1 MSLTLFN
8 YVEIIVTAIL
18 AVTLLVLLVKQRS
31 ARMELQKKET
41 LEKQTLYQLLILKEI
56 QDKIG
61 YSLDIEK
68 IVDVITGSLKHLFSY
83 STASSILIKNDKLI
97 FKVYAEE
104 NVNSNFIIKVKNSM
118 IASLVALVGGLP
130 TQIEES
136 FLGVP
141 LNEAKSDTV
150 ASFFNIPLIVGNRVV
165 GLINVSSKNKNLYKE
180 EVTAI
185 YQIVGQATHALS
197 KLQYVLETEKGKLTS
212 MISSLVDGV
221 FMVDTNKN
229 LMIINDAAKT
239 FLNIL
244 HETANFT
251 HVATTIG
258 PQYNL
263 SDKIDQTFKN
273 NAPLEDKDIT
283 INDKIFNIFITP
295 VPNALDEKN
304 GQPIGASIL
313 FHDIT
318 IEKSVET
325 IKEDFTH
332 MMVHELR
339 APLTAIK
346 DSAELMIETFEDK
359 GALEKEQQKRLLQI
373 MDMQSKNL
381 LEQINQVLDAAK
393 MEAGKFSIEKVSSD
407 IGTVIQNA
415 VEPYLPQASKKQ
427 ILISTDIYYPLP
439 KVDLDPVRITQVL
452 NNLISNSLKF
462 TPPNGKI
469 VISAKPGDGTIT
481 VGVSDNG
488 MGIPENEQK
497 DLFSKYYQ
505 IRTTPHQLAKK
516 GTGLGLYITKG
527 IVEAHGGLVGVISEG
542 PNKGTTI
549 YFTLPIIGG
558 GPRILQGHIVQ
569 SPGLTAANLV
579 N

>member
-1 MSLTLFN
+1 MTLTLFD
-8 YVEIIVTAIL
+8 YVEMTVTAIL
-18 AVTLLVLLVKQRS
+18 AITLFILLIKQRS
-31 ARMELQKKET
+31 ARLEIQKKEEI
-41 LEKQTLYQLLILKEI
+41 EKQRLYQILILKEI

-68 IVDVITGSLKHLFSY
+68 IVDVITGSLRNLFSY
-83 STASSILIKNDKLI
+83 STASSILIKNGKLV
-97 FKVYAEE
+97 FKVYIEE
-104 NVNSNFIIKVKNSM
+104 NVNSNFIIRVKNSM
-118 IASLVALVGGLP
+118 LASLGALVGNLP

-136 FLGVP
+136 ILGVP
-141 LNEAKSDTV
+141 LDETKTEIV
-150 ASFFNIPLIVGNRVV
+150 ASYFNIPLIIGNRVV
-165 GLINVSSKNKNLYKE
+165 GLINVSSRNKNLYKE

-185 YQIVGQATHALS
+185 YQIVAQATAALS
-197 KLQYVLETEKGKLTS
+197 RLEYVLETEKGKLTS

-221 FMVDTNKN
+221 FMVDTNHN
-229 LMIINDAAKT
+229 LLIINGAAKT
-239 FLNIL
+239 FLNIANQ
-244 HETANFT
+244 TANFT
-251 HVATTIG
+251 HVLTVIG
-258 PQYNL
+258 QQYNL
-263 SDKIDQTFKN
+263 ADKIDQALKN
-273 NAPLEDKDIT
+273 NTALEDKEIT
-283 INDKIFNIFITP
+283 INNKVFDVFITP
-295 VPNALDEKN
+295 VPNALEEN
-304 GQPIGASIL
+304 NAQPIGASIL

-318 IEKSVET
+318 IEKSIET

-393 MEAGKFSIEKVSSD
+393 IEAGKFSIEKVSSD
-407 IGTVIQNA
+407 IGEVIQNA

-427 ILISTDIYYPLP
+427 ILISTDTYYPLP
-439 KVDLDPVRITQVL
+439 KVDVDPVRITQVL

-462 TPPNGKI
+462 TPPNGK
-469 VISAKPGDGTIT
+469 VVVSAKPGDGIVT

-488 MGIPENEQK
+488 IGIPESEQK

-505 IRTTPHQLAKK
+505 IRTTPHELAKK

-527 IVEAHGGLVGVISEG
+527 IVEAHNGSVGVISSEG
-542 PNKGTTI
+542 KGTTI
-549 YFTLPIIGG
+549 YFTLPIQGG
-558 GPRILQGHIVQ
+558 GPRVLQGHVVQ
-569 SPGLTAANLV
+569 TPGVTAANLV

>member
-1 MSLTLFN
+1 
-8 YVEIIVTAIL
+8 
-18 AVTLLVLLVKQRS
+18 
-31 ARMELQKKET
+31 
-41 LEKQTLYQLLILKEI
+41 
-56 QDKIG
+56 
-61 YSLDIEK
+61 
-68 IVDVITGSLKHLFSY
+68 
-83 STASSILIKNDKLI
+83 
-97 FKVYAEE
+97 
-104 NVNSNFIIKVKNSM
+104 
-118 IASLVALVGGLP
+118 
-130 TQIEES
+130 
-136 FLGVP
+136 
-141 LNEAKSDTV
+141 
-150 ASFFNIPLIVGNRVV
+150 
-165 GLINVSSKNKNLYKE
+165 
-180 EVTAI
+180 
-185 YQIVGQATHALS
+185 
-197 KLQYVLETEKGKLTS
+197 VLETEKGKLTS

-229 LMIINDAAKT
+229 LLIINEAAKT
-239 FLNIL
+239 FLNL
-244 HETANFT
+244 GTQTANLT
-251 HVATTIG
+251 RVLTAIG
-258 PQYNL
+258 QQYNL
-263 SDKIDQTFKN
+263 ADKIDQALKN
-273 NAPLEDKDIT
+273 NAPLEDKEVT
-283 INDKIFNIFITP
+283 INNKIFDVFITP

-304 GQPIGASIL
+304 AQPIGASIL

-359 GALEKEQQKRLLQI
+359 GALEKEQQRRLLKI

-393 MEAGKFSIEKVSSD
+393 IEAGRFSIEKVSSD
-407 IGTVIQNA
+407 IGEVIQNA
-415 VEPYLPQASKKQ
+415 VEPYLPQANKKQ

-439 KVDLDPVRITQVL
+439 KVDVDPIRITQVL

-462 TPPNGKI
+462 TPANGK
-469 VISAKPGDGTIT
+469 VVVSAKPGDGIVT

-488 MGIPENEQK
+488 IGIPESEQK

-505 IRTTPHQLAKK
+505 IRTTPHELAKK

-527 IVEAHGGLVGVISEG
+527 IVEAHNGSVGVISSEG
-542 PNKGTTI
+542 KGTTI
-549 YFTLPIIGG
+549 YFTLPIQGG

-569 SPGLTAANLV
+569 NPGMTAANLV

>member
-1 MSLTLFN
+1 
-8 YVEIIVTAIL
+8 
-18 AVTLLVLLVKQRS
+18 
-31 ARMELQKKET
+31 
-41 LEKQTLYQLLILKEI
+41 
-56 QDKIG
+56 
-61 YSLDIEK
+61 
-68 IVDVITGSLKHLFSY
+68 
-83 STASSILIKNDKLI
+83 
-97 FKVYAEE
+97 
-104 NVNSNFIIKVKNSM
+104 M
-118 IASLVALVGGLP
+118 IASLGALVGILP
-130 TQIEES
+130 TQMEES
-136 FLGVP
+136 LQGIP
-141 LNEAKSDTV
+141 LDETKSETV
-150 ASFFNIPLIVGNRVV
+150 ASFFNIPLIVGNHVV

-185 YQIVGQATHALS
+185 YQIVGQATQALS

-244 HETANFT
+244 HESASFA
-251 HVATTIG
+251 HVATAIG

-263 SDKIDQTFKN
+263 TDKIDFALKS
-273 NAPLEDKDIT
+273 NAPLEDKNIT

-295 VPNALDEKN
+295 VPNALDEN
-304 GQPIGASIL
+304 NAQPIGASIL

-439 KVDLDPVRITQVL
+439 KVDLDPIRITQVL
-452 NNLISNSLKF
+452 NNLVSNSLKF

-469 VISAKPGDGTIT
+469 VISAKPGDGTVTI
-481 VGVSDNG
+481 GVSDNG

-527 IVEAHGGLVGVISEG
+527 IVEAHGGSVGVISG
-542 PNKGTTI
+542 RPNKGTTI
-549 YFTLPIIGG
+549 YFTLPIVGG

-569 SPGLTAANLV
+569 NPGMTAANLV

>member
-1 MSLTLFN
+1 MTLTLFN
-8 YVEIIVTAIL
+8 YAEIIVTAVL
-18 AVTLLVLLVKQRS
+18 TVTLLFLLAKQRS
-31 ARMELQKKET
+31 ARLELQKKEEV
-41 LEKQTLYQLLILKEI
+41 EKQRLYQILILKEI

-68 IVDVITGSLKHLFSY
+68 IIDVITGSLKHLFSY
-83 STASSILIKNDKLI
+83 STASSLLIKNGKMV
-97 FKVYAEE
+97 FKVYLEE

-118 IASLVALVGGLP
+118 IASLGALVGALP

-136 FLGVP
+136 FLGTP
-141 LNEAKSDTV
+141 LNETKQETV
-150 ASFFNIPLIVGNRVV
+150 ASYFNIPLIVGNRVV

-185 YQIVGQATHALS
+185 YQIVGQATAALS

-239 FLNIL
+239 FLNITPQTVNL
-244 HETANFT
+244 T
-251 HVATTIG
+251 HVLTAVG

-263 SDKIDQTFKN
+263 SDKIDQTLKS
-273 NAPLEDKDIT
+273 NATLEDKDIT
-283 INDKIFNIFITP
+283 IGTKIFNIFIIP

-313 FHDIT
+313 FHDVT

-346 DSAELMIETFEDK
+346 DSAELMIDTFEDK
-359 GALEKEQQKRLLQI
+359 GALEKEQQKRLLKI

-393 MEAGKFSIEKVSSD
+393 IEAGKFSIEKVSSD
-407 IGTVIQNA
+407 MGEVIQNA
-415 VEPYLPQASKKQ
+415 VEPYLPQANKKQ

-439 KVDLDPVRITQVL
+439 KVDVDPIRITQVL

-462 TPPNGKI
+462 TPPNGK
-469 VISAKPGDGTIT
+469 VVVSAKPGDGTIT
-481 VGVSDNG
+481 IGVSDNG
-488 MGIPENEQK
+488 IGIPENEQK

-505 IRTTPHQLAKK
+505 IRTTPHELAKK
-516 GTGLGLYITKG
+516 GTGLGLYIIKG
-527 IVEAHGGLVGVISEG
+527 IVEAHNGSVGVISSEG
-542 PNKGTTI
+542 KGTTI
-549 YFTLPIIGG
+549 YFTLPIAGG
-558 GPRILQGHIVQ
+558 GPRIMQGHVVQ
-569 SPGLTAANLV
+569 TPGLTASHLV

>member
-1 MSLTLFN
+1 MTLTLFD
-8 YVEIIVTAIL
+8 YLSMAITVILTIILLIL
-18 AVTLLVLLVKQRS
+18 LSKQRS
-31 ARMELQKKET
+31 ARIELQRKEQI
-41 LEKQTLYQLLILKEI
+41 EKERLYQILILKEI

-68 IVDVITGSLKHLFSY
+68 IIDVITRSLKHLFSY
-83 STASSILIKNDKLI
+83 STASSLLIKNGKLV
-97 FKVYAEE
+97 FKVYIEE

-118 IASLVALVGGLP
+118 IASLGALVGNLP
-130 TQIEES
+130 TQTEES
-136 FLGVP
+136 FLGVS
-141 LNEAKSDTV
+141 LDETKLETV
-150 ASFFNIPLIVGNRVV
+150 ASYFNIPLIVGNRVL
-165 GLINVSSKNKNLYKE
+165 GLINISSKDKNLYKE

-185 YQIVGQATHALS
+185 YQIVAQATQALS
-197 KLQYVLETEKGKLTS
+197 KLQYVLETEKSKLTS

-229 LMIINDAAKT
+229 LLIINGAAKS
-239 FLNIL
+239 FLNIEPQIVSFVHVL
-244 HETANFT
+244 TA
-251 HVATTIG
+251 IG
-258 PQYNL
+258 QQYNL
-263 SDKIDQTFKN
+263 ADKIDQALKN
-273 NAPLEDKDIT
+273 NSTLEDKGIT
-283 INDKIFNIFITP
+283 IGNKIFDVFITP

-304 GQPIGASIL
+304 GLPIGASIF
-313 FHDIT
+313 FHDVT
-318 IEKSVET
+318 IEKSIET

-359 GALEKEQQKRLLQI
+359 GALEKEQQKRLLKI

-393 MEAGKFSIEKVSSD
+393 IEAGKFSIEKVSSD
-407 IGTVIQNA
+407 IGELVQNA
-415 VEPYLPQASKKQ
+415 VEPYLPQANKKQ

-439 KVDLDPVRITQVL
+439 KVDVDPIRITQVL

-462 TPPNGKI
+462 TPPNGKV
-469 VISAKPGDGTIT
+469 VISAKPGDGIVT

-488 MGIPENEQK
+488 IGIPENEQK

-516 GTGLGLYITKG
+516 GTGLGLYIIKG
-527 IVEAHGGLVGVISEG
+527 IVEAHSGSVSVISSEG
-542 PNKGTTI
+542 KGTTI
-549 YFTLPIIGG
+549 YFTLPITGG
-558 GPRILQGHIVQ
+558 GPRVLQGHIVQ
-569 SPGLTAANLV
+569 SPGVTASNLV

>member
-1 MSLTLFN
+1 MTLTLFD
-8 YVEIIVTAIL
+8 YVEMTVTAIL
-18 AVTLLVLLVKQRS
+18 AITLLVLLAKQRS
-31 ARMELQKKET
+31 ARLEIQRQEEI
-41 LEKQTLYQLLILKEI
+41 EKQRLYQILILKEI

-68 IVDVITGSLKHLFSY
+68 IVDVITGSLKNLFSY
-83 STASSILIKNDKLI
+83 STASSILIKNGKMV
-97 FKVYAEE
+97 FKVYIEE
-104 NVNSNFIIKVKNSM
+104 NVSSNFIIRVKNSM
-118 IASLVALVGGLP
+118 IASLGALVGNLP
-130 TQIEES
+130 TQIEENMS
-136 FLGVP
+136 GVP
-141 LNEAKSDTV
+141 LDETKSEIV
-150 ASFFNIPLIVGNRVV
+150 ASFFNIPLIVGNRVA

-185 YQIVGQATHALS
+185 YQIVAQATQALS

-221 FMVDTNKN
+221 FMVGTNKN
-229 LMIINDAAKT
+229 LLIINGAAKT
-239 FLNIL
+239 FLGLSTQTPNLTNIL
-244 HETANFT
+244 TA
-251 HVATTIG
+251 VG
-258 PQYNL
+258 QQYNL
-263 SDKIDQTFKN
+263 SDKIDQALKDNF
-273 NAPLEDKDIT
+273 ALEDKEIA
-283 INDKIFNIFITP
+283 INNKIFDVFITP
-295 VPNALDEKN
+295 VPNPLDEKN
-304 GQPIGASIL
+304 AQPIGASIF
-313 FHDIT
+313 FHDVT
-318 IEKSVET
+318 IEKSIET

-332 MMVHELR
+332 MIVHELR

-359 GALEKEQQKRLLQI
+359 GALEKEQQKRLLKI

-393 MEAGKFSIEKVSSD
+393 MEAGKFSIEKVSSN
-407 IGTVIQNA
+407 IGEIIQNA
-415 VEPYLPQASKKQ
+415 VEPYLPQANKKQ

-439 KVDLDPVRITQVL
+439 EVNVDPVRITQVL

-462 TPPNGKI
+462 TPANGK
-469 VISAKPGDGTIT
+469 VVVSAKPGDGTVT

-488 MGIPENEQK
+488 IGIPENEQK

-527 IVEAHGGLVGVISEG
+527 IVEAHNGSVGVISSEG
-542 PNKGTTI
+542 KGTTI
-549 YFTLPIIGG
+549 YFTLPIQGG
-558 GPRILQGHIVQ
+558 GPRVLQGHVVQ
-569 SPGLTAANLV
+569 SQGLTANMV